1 MGEVDLKRPKAA
13 IRDEPD
19 FIRPF
24 VQGQLEGSDGD
35 GGSNPNAAARCS
47 CGRCPVFTDS
57 RRMCAVSNLHALL

>member
-1 MGEVDLKRPKAA
+1 MTQWERLKAA
-13 IRDEPD
+13 IRAEPD
-19 FIRPF
+19 FVRPF

-47 CGRCPVFTDS
+47 CGCRVFTDS